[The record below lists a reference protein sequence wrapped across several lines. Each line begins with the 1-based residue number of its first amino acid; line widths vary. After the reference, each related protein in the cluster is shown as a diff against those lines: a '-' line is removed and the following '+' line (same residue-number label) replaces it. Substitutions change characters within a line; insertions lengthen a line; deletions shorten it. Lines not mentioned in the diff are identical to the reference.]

1 MSNFILI
8 IYIKYRYYRENIWD
22 LLLWLTNIRLFLIY
36 EPIANLDTQS
46 EKEISD
52 ILKNLEYSVLAV
64 SHRNEVFK
72 EYMKVYRME
81 NGKIE
86 RIFE

>member
-1 MSNFILI
+1 M
-8 IYIKYRYYRENIWD
+8 D
-22 LLLWLTNIRLFLIY
+22 

-52 ILKNLEYSVLAV
+52 ILKNLEYSVVAV
-64 SHRNEVFK
+64 SHRNEVFN

-81 NGKIE
+81 NGKLEKESVWIDWIY
-86 RIFE
+86 RIIKKLNKLF

>member
-8 IYIKYRYYRENIWD
+8 IYIKYRYYRENIQG
-22 LLLWLTNIRLFLIY
+22 LLLKLENIKLLLMDK
-36 EPIANLDTQS
+36 PVANLDTQS

-52 ILKNLEYSVLAV
+52 ILKNLEYSVIAV

-81 NGKIE
+81 NGKLE
-86 RIFE
+86 KESV

>member
-1 MSNFILI
+1 MKL
-8 IYIKYRYYRENIWD
+8 ENIK
-22 LLLWLTNIRLFLIY
+22 LLLMDK
-36 EPIANLDTQS
+36 PVANLDTQS

-52 ILKNLEYSVLAV
+52 ILKNLEYSVVAV

-81 NGKIE
+81 NGKLEKESIWIDWIY
-86 RIFE
+86 RIIKKLNKLF